1 MFVRASLAVRSF
13 AVGASAATVVSAAIL
28 AASAWAATPKDGHYS
43 GFVDPYT
50 ITFVVAKGKI
60 TQLRTDFEATTCEGL
75 APSSLVHYFEFPA
88 LAIRKGRFTGST
100 TLHYA
105 SGLDPNFSLSGHFS
119 SPTRAAGMFHEHI
132 AVPASWGVPSCT
144 ISEPFSVSRAAK

>member
-1 MFVRASLAVRSF
+1 MFVRASLAVRRF
-13 AVGASAATVVSAAIL
+13 AVGVSAAIAVSAAIL
-28 AASAWAATPKDGHYS
+28 AAAAWAATPKDGHYS

-50 ITFVVAKGKI
+50 ISFVVGHGKI
-60 TQLRTDFEATTCEGL
+60 TELRTDFEATTCSGL

-88 LAIRKGRFTGST
+88 LAIRNGRFTGST

-105 SGLDPNFSLSGHFS
+105 SGLDPHFSLSGSFS
-119 SPTRAAGMFHEHI
+119 SPTRAAGTFHEHI

-144 ISEPFSVSRAAK
+144 ISEAFSASRVK